1 MGKFKVVITARSFG
15 QGNDEPFRILRDN
28 DCEAVKIA
36 VEKPLKA
43 AELIPLIKDADALI
57 AGNDEVSK
65 EVIEAADNMKV
76 ISRYGVGYDNVDLEA
91 AAKKG
96 ITVTNTPNT
105 NDNSVADLAFALIL
119 SLARDIPKVNSMVK
133 EGGWKRTMGTEIWN
147 KTLGIVGLGRIGKG
161 LVKRAKGFNMNILCY
176 ELYPDQQFGEEYG
189 VKYCSLEEVL
199 KNSDA
204 ISIHV
209 PLLPSTKNLI
219 GEKELAMMKPS
230 AFIVNTARGG
240 IINEQAL
247 YEALS
252 KKVIAGAALDATEQE
267 PPVGSPLL
275 TLDNII
281 MTSHVGGYTSDAVT
295 NMGVSAATN
304 AVLVLTNQPGASIVS
319 KK

>member
-1 MGKFKVVITARSFG
+1 MAKYKVIITARSFG
-15 QGNDEPFRILRDN
+15 QVNDEPFQILRDN
-28 DCEAVKIA
+28 DCEPCKIPT
-36 VEKPLKA
+36 EKPLKA
-43 AELIPLIKDADALI
+43 DELIPLVKDADALI
-57 AGNDEVSK
+57 AGNDEVNK
-65 EVIEAADNMKV
+65 KVIEAAPMLKV

-96 ITVTNTPNT
+96 IVVTNTPNT
-105 NDNSVADLAFALIL
+105 NDNSVADLAFAHIL
-119 SLARDIPKVNSMVK
+119 SLARNIPNVNNMVK
-133 EGGWKRTMGTEIWN
+133 GGGWKRTMGTEIWG
-147 KTLGIVGLGRIGKG
+147 KTLGVIGLGRIGKG

-176 ELYPDQQFGEEYG
+176 ELYPDEAFGKEYD

-209 PLLPSTKNLI
+209 PLLPSTRNLI
-219 GEKELAMMKPS
+219 GEKELSIMKPS

-247 YEALS
+247 YEAVS

-267 PPVGSPLL
+267 PPVGSSLL
-275 TLDNII
+275 KLDNVI
-281 MTSHVGGYTSDAVT
+281 MTSHVGGYTSDAVS
-295 NMGVSAATN
+295 NMGKSAARN
-304 AVLVLTNQPGASIVS
+304 AVLILTNQPGASIVR